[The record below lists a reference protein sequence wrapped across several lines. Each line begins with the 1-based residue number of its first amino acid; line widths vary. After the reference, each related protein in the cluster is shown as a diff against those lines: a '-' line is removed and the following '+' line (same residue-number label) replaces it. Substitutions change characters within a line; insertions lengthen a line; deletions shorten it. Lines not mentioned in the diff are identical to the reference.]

1 MPQSRFKDADSKIL
15 TKKFVKTTDFTN
27 RSADEATDVSYSYA
41 LTFANYGG
49 IFLLVL

>member
-27 RSADEATDVSYSYA
+27 ISADEATDVSYSYA
-41 LTFANYGG
+41 FTLANYGG